1 MLLDVVGIFFTGGL
15 WWGSIA
21 LEKDANPKWPQ
32 PRSFQLVIARHVLA
46 NSIATDMKTVIF
58 VATASE
64 LIKFEFSDMFWF
76 SFVLGGTGTNTI
88 NTCMH
93 QNMKFM
99 KHNPKSQR
107 CTSVSIATQM
117 WWQRSH
123 GSYGYLVFLHWILL
137 AASGHV
143 QSATKFPS
151 TACPLGVLWR
161 SMRMAAFI
169 SPSLPNAQQPELWRH
184 QSVRLRSMD

>member
-1 MLLDVVGIFFTGGL
+1 
-15 WWGSIA
+15 
-21 LEKDANPKWPQ
+21 
-32 PRSFQLVIARHVLA
+32 
-46 NSIATDMKTVIF
+46 
-58 VATASE
+58 
-64 LIKFEFSDMFWF
+64 MFWQTALPSLPQTWKLSF
-76 SFVLGGTGTNTI
+76 SSQKRRNSLKLNFLTCSDLVLFWVAVQRTQETLACTKTWNSWNT
-88 NTCMH
+88 TL
-93 QNMKFM
+93 
-99 KHNPKSQR
+99 NPN
-107 CTSVSIATQM
+107 VAHVFLIATQM

-169 SPSLPNAQQPELWRH
+169 SPSLPNALQPELWRH
-184 QSVRLRSMD
+184 QFVRLRSMD

>member
-1 MLLDVVGIFFTGGL
+1 MGMMTVFWEPNCWAISCRPRFPASLTWATVLCQRLNKCTRTFGSGRIRPEPDISIDVLDL
-15 WWGSIA
+15 SPNK
-21 LEKDANPKWPQ
+21 EKKRCNLRAYL
-32 PRSFQLVIARHVLA
+32 R
-46 NSIATDMKTVIF
+46 NSQ
-58 VATASE
+58 S
-64 LIKFEFSDMFWF
+64 
-76 SFVLGGTGTNTI
+76 GTNTI

-107 CTSVSIATQM
+107 CTCFLIATQM

-184 QSVRLRSMD
+184 QFVRLRSMD